1 MLRAS
6 ISSLFSLSGARAV
19 FPGSRFRLVPAVDV
33 HISVIRRV
41 VHCISLWP
49 PGCSMAWYEGVE
61 EKRILIAPDHGVKE
75 IGTGCFLSLR
85 HPKSG
90 NPTCFLYVNEML
102 EEIHWFKQSYSSWFL
117 GDYVTED
124 GRLYSATPVDP
135 VFIFLPIF
143 EEARMKK
150 GDDPGKFRQLDDI
163 MFING
168 YPGYLHLL
176 SLAEK
181 SMQVVCEVKV
191 GSSRFFRLDDSKVLA
206 WLYHKVCQLKKTLCT
221 LDKNYAAREEKET
234 LSDAVSILGEY
245 LKDQP
250 WLKLLCD
257 HLKLNFA
264 EATRKA
270 SDSEKAP
277 TSIENK
283 FDSISQDKSWSDA
296 KNTRNGKQAKKPKV
310 ETESRNI
317 KDMFSKAAKRK
328 R

>member
-1 MLRAS
+1 
-6 ISSLFSLSGARAV
+6 
-19 FPGSRFRLVPAVDV
+19 
-33 HISVIRRV
+33 
-41 VHCISLWP
+41 
-49 PGCSMAWYEGVE
+49 MAWCEGVE
-61 EKRILIAPDHGVKE
+61 ETRILIAPDHGVKE
-75 IGTGCFLSLR
+75 NVTGCFLSLR
-85 HPKSG
+85 HPKS
-90 NPTCFLYVNEML
+90 
-102 EEIHWFKQSYSSWFL
+102 
-117 GDYVTED
+117 D

-150 GDDPGKFRQLDDI
+150 GDDLGKFRQLDDI

-176 SLAEK
+176 PLAEK
-181 SMQVVCEVKV
+181 FMQVVCEVKEV

-206 WLYHKVCQLKKTLCT
+206 WLYHKVCQLKRTLCT

-234 LSDAVSILGEY
+234 LCDAVSILGEY

-270 SDSEKAP
+270 SDSERAP
-277 TSIENK
+277 TSIENN
-283 FDSISQDKSWSDA
+283 FDSISQDKSGSRSGSGA

>member
-1 MLRAS
+1 
-6 ISSLFSLSGARAV
+6 
-19 FPGSRFRLVPAVDV
+19 
-33 HISVIRRV
+33 
-41 VHCISLWP
+41 
-49 PGCSMAWYEGVE
+49 MAWCEGVE
-61 EKRILIAPDHGVKE
+61 ETRILIAPDHGVKE
-75 IGTGCFLSLR
+75 NVTGCFLSLR

-117 GDYVTED
+117 GDYVAED

-150 GDDPGKFRQLDDI
+150 GDDLGKFRQLDDI

-176 SLAEK
+176 PLAEK
-181 SMQVVCEVKV
+181 FMQVVCEVKEV

-206 WLYHKVCQLKKTLCT
+206 WLYHKVCQLKRTLCT

-234 LSDAVSILGEY
+234 LCDAVSILGEY

-270 SDSEKAP
+270 SDSERAP
-277 TSIENK
+277 TSIENN
-283 FDSISQDKSWSDA
+283 FDSISQDKSGSRSGSGA

>member
-1 MLRAS
+1 
-6 ISSLFSLSGARAV
+6 
-19 FPGSRFRLVPAVDV
+19 
-33 HISVIRRV
+33 
-41 VHCISLWP
+41 
-49 PGCSMAWYEGVE
+49 MAWWEGVE
-61 EKRILIAPDHGVKE
+61 ETRILIAPDHGVKE
-75 IGTGCFLSLR
+75 NGTGCLLSLR

-90 NPTCFLYVNEML
+90 NTTCFLYVNELL

-176 SLAEK
+176 SVAEK
-181 SMQVVCEVKV
+181 SMQVVCEVKEI
-191 GSSRFFRLDDSKVLA
+191 GSSKFFRLDDSKVLA

-221 LDKNYAAREEKET
+221 LDKNYAAREEKDT

-245 LKDQP
+245 LKDEP

-270 SDSEKAP
+270 SDAEKP
-277 TSIENK
+277 PLSIENN
-283 FDSISQDKSWSDA
+283 FDSISQDKTRSGA

-317 KDMFSKAAKRK
+317 KDMFSKAIKRK
-328 R
+328 T